1 MNAVRRLFERKS
13 EISFKRLTLTNKTKR
28 INNQTNG
35 NMVVVNDKF
44 SEFKQNWYLQQ
55 LINTTNKKVIKNG
68 VQHSDIK
75 SKWRVE

>member
-1 MNAVRRLFERKS
+1 
-13 EISFKRLTLTNKTKR
+13 
-28 INNQTNG
+28 
-35 NMVVVNDKF
+35 MVVVNDKF
-44 SEFKQNWYLQQ
+44 SEFKENWYLQQ